1 MFRLIVTIALIT
13 LSARVCA
20 QDRVHADLPLFDGSK
35 YQLWPRN
42 FSDGDS
48 FGCETII
55 RLGDWTFNEK
65 EPATNE
71 WMRIRNYGVF
81 HCAVVES
88 WASDRE
94 MLDKN
99 GYKYSWF
106 VSLGKARY
114 QGKDVDLWTLQS
126 GARPGSDYL
135 LLRRSAKQKG
145 ITEFDVL
152 PVDCAKRDL
161 RKGEQVDVWLT
172 SYCAIND
179 VNEFVEF
186 AREMAKKPEVGKL
199 KWKAEAPAVD
209 QGKP

>member
-1 MFRLIVTIALIT
+1 M
-13 LSARVCA
+13 
-20 QDRVHADLPLFDGSK
+20 
-35 YQLWPRN
+35 
-42 FSDGDS
+42 
-48 FGCETII
+48 
-55 RLGDWTFNEK
+55 
-65 EPATNE
+65 
-71 WMRIRNYGVF
+71 
-81 HCAVVES
+81 
-88 WASDRE
+88 
-94 MLDKN
+94 
-99 GYKYSWF
+99 
-106 VSLGKARY
+106 
-114 QGKDVDLWTLQS
+114 
-126 GARPGSDYL
+126 
-135 LLRRSAKQKG
+135 LRRSAKQKG